1 MWARVHRILYAH
13 RIFNHCTPMVVED
26 FFQLISLIII
36 EVKFRLRTNKPL

>member
-26 FFQLISLIII
+26 FFQLIILQTIIV
-36 EVKFRLRTNKPL
+36 EL

>member
-26 FFQLISLIII
+26 FFQLLSLQTIIV
-36 EVKFRLRTNKPL
+36 EF